1 MMYYNR
7 YYIMATDTLN
17 AFQDWQQ
24 YLQQEDFEYLI
35 QYIENVKNGIPND
48 RMIILRGPCRNGKTT
63 LINEIET
70 HLGDELFGVY
80 DVRQLIYEENIKPFI
95 LLQDETIQGTTRN
108 YRGNRNL
115 CNALINFINYGVSFI
130 IEANYLHTVNERILE
145 HSRIIEMTHIF
156 AINT

>member
-1 MMYYNR
+1 
-7 YYIMATDTLN
+7 MATDTLN

-35 QYIENVKNGIPND
+35 QYIENIKNGIPNYK
-48 RMIILRGPCRNGKTT
+48 MIILIGPGRNGKTT

-80 DVRQLIYEENIKPFI
+80 DVDELIYEQNIKPLI
-95 LLQDETIQGTTRN
+95 LLQDGIL
-108 YRGNRNL
+108 YRTNRTYKGIKNFP
-115 CNALINFINYGVSFI
+115 NALINFINYGVSFI
-130 IEANYLHTVNERILE
+130 VVAYNLHTVNERILE
-145 HSRIIEMTHIF
+145 HSRIIEMMHIF